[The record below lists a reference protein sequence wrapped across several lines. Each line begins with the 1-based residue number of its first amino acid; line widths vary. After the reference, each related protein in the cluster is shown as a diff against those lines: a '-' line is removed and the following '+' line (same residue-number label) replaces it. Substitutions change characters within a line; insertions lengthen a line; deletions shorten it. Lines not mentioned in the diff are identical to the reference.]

1 VASLPF
7 RPCFQ
12 PVHQALVPLGRHTGP
27 LLSEYKYK
35 AKQAK
40 RRQQQPTK
48 LTNSVLL
55 LVFVSQCPHKTSHRT
70 IYLSA
75 IVWCGPLLTLS
86 SNREISQQ
94 ESFSQA
100 STKRAQDC
108 LCPKKRFHSA
118 PCKGQENLRILDLK
132 PQPCESA
139 LSTPSIEFLRRLG
152 SDETT
157 TIFIEPGFQV
167 PVCALPVGGGEKPLT
182 ASESEEDHPSS
193 DHHHHHS
200 SHHRHHH
207 SPPPRPT
214 TASRLLH
221 GNQDAPKSSSC
232 K

>member
-1 VASLPF
+1 MTSVDRVRSNLHFTHLVASLPF

-108 LCPKKRFHSA
+108 LCPKKRFHSTLQRPREPADLGLEA
-118 PCKGQENLRILDLK
+118 PALRV
-132 PQPCESA
+132 C
-139 LSTPSIEFLRRLG
+139 SIH
-152 SDETT
+152 SIDKIPTT
-157 TIFIEPGFQV
+157 TWQLRDYNDF
-167 PVCALPVGGGEKPLT
+167 
-182 ASESEEDHPSS
+182 S
-193 DHHHHHS
+193 
-200 SHHRHHH
+200 
-207 SPPPRPT
+207 
-214 TASRLLH
+214 
-221 GNQDAPKSSSC
+221 
-232 K
+232 